1 MTRIAVTGGAGRL
14 GRSLVAG
21 LAAAGHELVSLDR
34 DVSDAAELQGLEQI
48 AVDLTDTDAATRA
61 IAGVRAEAL
70 IHLAAIAVPF
80 SAPEEVILRTNA
92 TMALTVMSAGVAAG
106 IPKIVTASS
115 PTVLGYGS
123 PRGWLPDRFPL
134 DEETTPQ
141 PWNAYA
147 LSKHL
152 AEQTIAMLARQ
163 TGDATRFAAF
173 RPCYVIAPE
182 EWRGAPTQQGHTVVE
197 RLADPAL
204 SAPALF
210 NYVDARDVATFVDT
224 LLRALPE
231 IPNAEVFFVG
241 ADDALARRSLAELLP
256 QFVPGSDE
264 LAAGLTGTSPAF
276 SNAKARRVLGWRP
289 AHTWRGELGE
299 PAYAAASDAFRLAR
313 SSLAQRP
320 DEDVDSRS
328 SSEPASRNAPDAD
341 SASTRKDV
349 LA

>member
-1 MTRIAVTGGAGRL
+1 MSRIIVTGGAGRL

-21 LAAAGHELVSLDR
+21 LTAAGHDLVSLDR
-34 DVSDAAELQGLEQI
+34 VRSQAVELSDVEQI
-48 AVDLTDTDAATRA
+48 EVDLTDRDAASRA
-61 IAGVRAEAL
+61 IAEARADAL
-70 IHLAAIAVPF
+70 VHLAAIAVPF
-80 SAPEEVILRTNA
+80 SAPEDVILRTNA
-92 TMALTVMSAGVAAG
+92 TLALNVLSAGVEAG
-106 IPKIVTASS
+106 IPKLVTASS
-115 PTVLGYGS
+115 PTVLGYGA
-123 PRGWLPDRFPL
+123 PAGWLPDRFPL
-134 DEETTPQ
+134 DENTPPR
-141 PWNAYA
+141 PWNAYG

-182 EWRGAPTQQGHTVVE
+182 EWAGAPTQQGHTVRE

-224 LLRALPE
+224 LLDALPE

-241 ADDALARRSLAELLP
+241 ADDALAREPLAQLLP
-256 QFVPGSDE
+256 RFVPGSDE
-264 LAAGLTGTSPAF
+264 LAAVLTGTAPAF

-299 PAYAAASDAFRLAR
+299 TTAPH
-313 SSLAQRP
+313 P
-320 DEDVDSRS
+320 
-328 SSEPASRNAPDAD
+328 EPALTTVPLEAA
-341 SASTRKDV
+341 RKDV